1 MAPFQDADVTDEP
14 LSCPFQTLM
23 MDVPPGI
30 VRLTLHREIA
40 VSGAETFT
48 DPMKPPF
55 QAFTTLKVARQPPP
69 KVWVTVGVAVTGGG
83 GTGGGG
89 TGGGGGPGAPV
100 GVTPARGRRRP
111 GFGVFLLSASFGGAP
126 P

>member
-40 VSGAETFT
+40 VPGAETFT

-69 KVWVTVGVAVTGGG
+69 KVWVTVGVAVTGGVV
-83 GTGGGG
+83 
-89 TGGGGGPGAPV
+89 GPLPPTEFTAAV
-100 GVTPARGRRRP
+100 
-111 GFGVFLLSASFGGAP
+111 SAGYQ
-126 P
+126 